1 MSVAQNNHIFNIVS
15 ENQIATILG
24 HFNSD
29 YIMSSI
35 VEKIN
40 SRNFYSMNNPNV
52 VYSYELNF
60 NQIKAFYPS
69 NVQEI
74 DAVRLETY
82 QEIIDVLCNSHG
94 LCFNKEIQI
103 DYYSAAYYLYD
114 FLVSNFLNNIISFFV
129 KYLVMEKTRLYEY
142 IANRGTDRDTGYSRK
157 IYKDNKIATISSNL
171 DIALDYIKGLDI
183 GLTNIFN
190 SLYPAEIA
198 NFLNQIVAPVGDFY
212 KDIYVANFNNPLMM
226 PEIITGIRL
235 ELQSKYGIEMLPPI
249 VQN

>member
-15 ENQIATILG
+15 ENQIATILS

-35 VEKIN
+35 IEKIN

-60 NQIKAFYPS
+60 QQIKYYYPTD
-69 NVQEI
+69 VQNI
-74 DAVRLETY
+74 DSVRMQTF
-82 QEIIDVLCNSHG
+82 QEIIDILCSHHG
-94 LCFNKEIQI
+94 LAFNEDMQI
-103 DYYSAAYYLYD
+103 DYYSAAYYMYD
-114 FLVSNFLNNIISFFV
+114 FLVANFFPHIISFFV
-129 KYLVMEKTRLYEY
+129 KYLVAEKTRLYEY
-142 IANRGTDRDTGYSRK
+142 IISRGTDRDMGYSRK

-183 GLTNIFN
+183 PLNVIIS

-198 NFLNQIVAPVGDFY
+198 SFLNQIIAPVGDFY
-212 KDIYVANFNNPLMM
+212 KDIYVATFNNPLMM

-235 ELQSKYGIEMLPPI
+235 ELQAKYGMEMLPPI
-249 VQN
+249 QNN

>member
-15 ENQIATILG
+15 ENQIATILS

-29 YIMSSI
+29 YIMNSI
-35 VEKIN
+35 IEKIR

-60 NQIKAFYPS
+60 KQIKSFYP
-69 NVQEI
+69 NDVQNI
-74 DAVRLETY
+74 DAVRVQTY
-82 QEIIDVLCNSHG
+82 QEIIDILCRYHG
-94 LCFNKEIQI
+94 LSFNDSMQI

-114 FLVSNFLNNIISFFV
+114 FLVANFLPHIVSFFV
-129 KYLVMEKTRLYEY
+129 KYLVAEKTRLYEY
-142 IANRGTDRDTGYSRK
+142 IVSRGTERDMGYSRK

-171 DIALDYIKGLDI
+171 DVALDYIKGIDI
-183 GLTNIFN
+183 HISTIIS

-212 KDIYVANFNNPLMM
+212 KEIYVAIFNDPLMM
-226 PEIITGIRL
+226 PEVLTGIRL
-235 ELQSKYGIEMLPPI
+235 ELQAKYGVEMLPPI
-249 VQN
+249 QNN

>member
-35 VEKIN
+35 IEKIN

-60 NQIKAFYPS
+60 QQIKQLYPTDM
-69 NVQEI
+69 QHI
-74 DAVRLETY
+74 DGVRSETY
-82 QEIIDVLCNSHG
+82 KEIIEILCRHHNLS
-94 LCFNKEIQI
+94 FDYESQI
-103 DYYSAAYYLYD
+103 DYYSAAFYLYD
-114 FLVSNFLNNIISFFV
+114 FLVSNFSNHIISFFV
-129 KYLVMEKTRLYEY
+129 KYLVLEKSRLYEY
-142 IANRGTDRDTGYSRK
+142 ISSRGSDRDLGYSKK

-171 DIALDYIKGLDI
+171 DIVLDYIKGMDI
-183 GLTNIFN
+183 PIYSIINA
-190 SLYPAEIA
+190 LYPTEIA
-198 NFLNQIVAPVGDFY
+198 NFLNQLIAPIGDFY
-212 KDIYVANFNNPLMM
+212 KDIYVATFNDPFMM
-226 PEIITGIRL
+226 PEIVTGIK
-235 ELQSKYGIEMLPPI
+235 LQLQAKYGMEMLPPI